1 MANVHG
7 FRELNN
13 PNQQNRRNNPAARN
27 PNQNIGNVGD
37 DQIPFLTTMKSDR
50 QPMDESIP
58 YTLKLICC
66 PDVKLCSTTLIFL
79 TAIWV
84 MFIVCLSQGV

>member
-13 PNQQNRRNNPAARN
+13 QNQPNRRNNN
-27 PNQNIGNVGD
+27 PQGNNNQQIPNAGD

-50 QPMDESIP
+50 QPMD
-58 YTLKLICC
+58 
-66 PDVKLCSTTLIFL
+66 
-79 TAIWV
+79 
-84 MFIVCLSQGV
+84 

>member
-13 PNQQNRRNNPAARN
+13 ANQGNRRNNAGVGNAN
-27 PNQNIGNVGD
+27 PNIGNVGD

-50 QPMDESIP
+50 QPM
-58 YTLKLICC
+58 
-66 PDVKLCSTTLIFL
+66 
-79 TAIWV
+79 
-84 MFIVCLSQGV
+84 